1 MADANSSASAGATTR
16 VFGIRHHGPGS
27 ARSLRHA
34 LEDFRPDAILIE
46 GPADADPLVGF
57 VAADTMSPPVAL
69 LAYVPDSP
77 ARAAFWPF
85 AVFSPEWQ
93 AMRYG
98 VDHAVPVRFC
108 DLPAAN
114 VLAADDDARGG
125 GSDPLAA
132 LASAAGYDDA
142 ERWWDAVVESV
153 PDSAAFD
160 AITEAMGALRED
172 APHNVAETAPHPVAA
187 TAPADPAAQAV
198 DDCVCVYV

>member
-1 MADANSSASAGATTR
+1 MTQRNKAPDPAAGDATPGDPANHAGPRASSGSDAGETSETRDTTGAEAGAGSVADTNSSASAAATTR

-34 LEDFRPDAILIE
+34 LEEFRPDAILIE

-98 VDHAVPVRFC
+98 VD
-108 DLPAAN
+108 
-114 VLAADDDARGG
+114 
-125 GSDPLAA
+125 
-132 LASAAGYDDA
+132 
-142 ERWWDAVVESV
+142 
-153 PDSAAFD
+153 
-160 AITEAMGALRED
+160 
-172 APHNVAETAPHPVAA
+172 
-187 TAPADPAAQAV
+187 
-198 DDCVCVYV
+198 